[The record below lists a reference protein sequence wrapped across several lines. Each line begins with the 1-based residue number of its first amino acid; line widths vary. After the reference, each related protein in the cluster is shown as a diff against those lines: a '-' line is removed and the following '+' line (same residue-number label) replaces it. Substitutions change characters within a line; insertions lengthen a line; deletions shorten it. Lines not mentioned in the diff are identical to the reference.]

1 MNGTDLGTIAQN
13 IITYFGGAA
22 GGYIVGAALLVIGLL
37 AMAHIVSGRL
47 FIHSFA
53 FGVLA
58 WTAAFMV
65 RTFIGWA

>member
-1 MNGTDLGTIAQN
+1 MGGTDIGTIAQN

-22 GGYIVGAALLVIGLL
+22 GGYIVGASLLVIGLL
-37 AMAHIVSGRL
+37 AAAHVVSGR
-47 FIHSFA
+47 FFVHAFA
-53 FGVLA
+53 FGIFA